1 MEKFVEL
8 SEQLNS
14 KYLRLNNVCVQLH
27 STSLVHRKCKIHTI
41 LLNNLH
47 VKFYLKIE
55 YTDGLL
61 LESSK
66 YTIVAVEYIAYL

>member
-1 MEKFVEL
+1 M
-8 SEQLNS
+8 
-14 KYLRLNNVCVQLH
+14 CVSSYILQA
-27 STSLVHRKCKIHTI
+27 VHRKCKIHTI

-66 YTIVAVEYIAYL
+66 YTIVAVECIAYL

>member
-1 MEKFVEL
+1 M
-8 SEQLNS
+8 
-14 KYLRLNNVCVQLH
+14 CVSSYILQA
-27 STSLVHRKCKIHTI
+27 VHRRCKIHTI

-55 YTDGLL
+55 YIDGLL

-66 YTIVAVEYIAYL
+66 YTIVAVECTAYL